1 MNTLRLD
8 GHNPH
13 DVALAG
19 EILRSGGVVAIPTET
34 VYGLAASALSE
45 SAALKVF
52 TAKGRPADN
61 PLIVHVADMAQ
72 LNAVWREVPPR
83 AHALAEA
90 FWPGPLS
97 LILPRSGAIPDA
109 VTGGLDTVGVR
120 MPAHLVARAVIA
132 AAGVPLAAPSANLSG
147 KPSATSAQHVLD
159 DFDGRI
165 DAVLDGGPC
174 PVGVE
179 SSVVDLTGDIATLL
193 RPGAVLESDIAAILG
208 AARTAGPHAEADTGP
223 ASPGMKYPHYATKA
237 PITLLSGAPED
248 TARALEGCASHP
260 DSAILAFEEYLP
272 RLQEIAPRLY
282 NFGPSWDYEAHAQR
296 LFGLLREADRAGAG
310 RIVIQAP
317 RRHGRGAATWNRLWR
332 AAGEQTVDCTAR
344 TIVGITGRS
353 GAGKSVLAA
362 HLTERGAVALDA
374 DRIYAKLLAGD
385 AAMQRAIL
393 ARFPEARAAD
403 GGIDRRVLGSL
414 AFGNPEAL
422 AALSA
427 ITHPHVADAIRQR
440 LAVLEHGVAVL
451 DVPVLFGSG
460 IDRLCTVTVGLLADD
475 RGAAARIMARD
486 GIDAAA
492 AARRIGAQQ
501 SDDFFRRHCDIIL
514 ENHGSR
520 QQLLDKADVLADTLG
535 M

>member
-8 GHNPH
+8 GTNLD

-19 EILRSGGVVAIPTET
+19 KILRGGGVVAIPTET
-34 VYGLAASALSE
+34 VYGLAANALSHD
-45 SAALKVF
+45 AALKVF
-52 TAKGRPADN
+52 AAKGRPADN

-72 LNAVWREVPPR
+72 LEAVWREVPQR
-83 AHALAEA
+83 ARLLAEA

-97 LILPRSGAIPDA
+97 LILPRSDAIPDA

-120 MPAHLVARAVIA
+120 MPAHPVARTVIE

-179 SSVVDLTGDIATLL
+179 SSVVDLIGDIATVL

-208 AARTAGPHAEADTGP
+208 AARTAGPHAEADTAP
-223 ASPGMKYPHYATKA
+223 ASPGMKYTHYATKA
-237 PITLLSGAPED
+237 PITVLSGAPED
-248 TARALEGCASHP
+248 TARALEGYAHEP
-260 DSAILAFEEYLP
+260 DTALIAFEEYIPELEP
-272 RLQEIAPRLY
+272 FTARLF
-282 NFGPSWDYEAHAQR
+282 NFGLSWDYEAHANR
-296 LFGLLREADRAGAG
+296 LFGLLREADRTGAG
-310 RIVIQAP
+310 SIVIQAP

-332 AAGEQTVDCTAR
+332 ACGGREISCTDT

-362 HLTERGAVALDA
+362 CLAAKGAAVLDA
-374 DRIYAKLLAGD
+374 DRIYSALLRSD
-385 AAMQRAIL
+385 CAMQRAIL
-393 ARFPEARAAD
+393 AQFPTVEGAE
-403 GGIDRRVLGSL
+403 GGIDRRALGTL
-414 AFGNPEAL
+414 VFGDAEAL

-427 ITHPHVADAIRQR
+427 ITHPRVAAAIVTR
-440 LAVLEHGVAVL
+440 LAGLRGGIAVL

-460 IDRLCTVTVGLLADD
+460 IDRLCTVIVGLLADET
-475 RGAAARIMARD
+475 GSTARIMARD
-486 GIDAAA
+486 GIDAHTALG
-492 AARRIGAQQ
+492 RLRAQQ
-501 SDDFFRRHCDIIL
+501 PDDFFRRRCDVVL

-520 QQLLDKADVLADTLG
+520 QAFLQKADALAETLG
-535 M
+535 L